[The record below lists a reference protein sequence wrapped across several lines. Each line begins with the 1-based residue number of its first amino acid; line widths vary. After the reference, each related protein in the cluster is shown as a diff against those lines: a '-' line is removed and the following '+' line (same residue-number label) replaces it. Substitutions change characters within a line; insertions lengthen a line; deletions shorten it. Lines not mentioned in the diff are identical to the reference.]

1 MRSLGLFVAFTL
13 SLTAQPVFPTLQGTN
28 LNKQRV
34 QFPGGLSGD
43 LNLLLIAFQREQ
55 QADVDTWLAPLPAVV
70 TQHPNF
76 AYYELPVIDRP
87 NFLLRW
93 VIDTGMRGGIPDKQ
107 QRGRTIT
114 LYLDKKP
121 FLNTLE
127 IASEATIHALVI
139 NRKGEILWRE
149 QGRAD
154 TAKVESLEAFL
165 RMH

>member
-1 MRSLGLFVAFTL
+1 MRILGL
-13 SLTAQPVFPTLQGTN
+13 LTALTLGLAAQPMFPTLEATN
-28 LNKQRV
+28 LNKQKV

-55 QADVDTWLAPLPAVV
+55 QAEIDTWLALLPAVV
-70 TQHPNF
+70 VRHPNF

-107 QRGRTIT
+107 QRARTVT

-121 FLNTLE
+121 FLATLQ
-127 IASEATIHALVI
+127 ITSEATIHALLI
-139 NRKGEILWRE
+139 NRKGEIVWRE

-154 TAKVESLEAFL
+154 TGKLESLEAFL
-165 RMH
+165 RMQ